1 MQETRLRFFCQKKNL
16 VSRISKG
23 FLFLKK
29 NILQCE
35 FPWRNSSDMFQ
46 PIISNLQ
53 SLGLLYKSYCL
64 FLFFVHLFLSYLSE
78 HNVCSQYV
86 LLPRPCFGFWRDE
99 TITFLSYHQLFIA
112 CKVLAEIPNYLQEL
126 LPFMQSLVIKQNGHS
141 CLWLNFTDDILLF
154 CTILSI
160 LIL

>member
-1 MQETRLRFFCQKKNL
+1 MKK
-16 VSRISKG
+16 
-23 FLFLKK
+23 
-29 NILQCE
+29 
-35 FPWRNSSDMFQ
+35 SSDMFQ

-64 FLFFVHLFLSYLSE
+64 FLLFFYLFLSYLSE

-86 LLPRPCFGFWRDE
+86 LLPRPCFGFRRDE
-99 TITFLSYHQLFIA
+99 TITFLSYYQLLIA
-112 CKVLAEIPNYLQEL
+112 CKVLAEISNFLIILQQL
-126 LPFMQSLVIKQNGHS
+126 LPFVQSLVIKQNGHS
-141 CLWLNFTDDILLF
+141 CLWLNFKDDILLF